1 MGQAPTSEKSK
12 RAATR
17 RKAPQTLRDP
27 ASPFGRELA
36 ARQAY
41 AVELGPS
48 PDDARIWAR
57 LDAATDP
64 RERAR
69 AMAEILTAIS
79 KHWATLRDVE
89 RKDYAARIA
98 RAAGEL
104 QRERCKANSREAA
117 AADRLEAMIRAWAA
131 GDAPSA
137 LQIPAALHDA
147 SPDHWRDD
155 RAHEL
160 VREAVAA
167 ASHTRRGRPAG
178 GRLQGRPLHAIL
190 TDLQRHLGL
199 TSRSPSTNA
208 KKIRAK

>member
-1 MGQAPTSEKSK
+1 MGSASTSRTKSK

-27 ASPFGRELA
+27 AAPFGRELA

-41 AVELGPS
+41 AAELGPFS
-48 PDDARIWAR
+48 DDARIWAR

-64 RERAR
+64 CERAR

-89 RKDYAARIA
+89 RKDYAARID

-104 QRERCKANSREAA
+104 QRVRTKANSREAD
-117 AADRLEAMIRAWAA
+117 AADRLEAMIRMWAA
-131 GDAPSA
+131 EPRPPNA
-137 LQIPAALHDA
+137 LQIAAVLHDVGA
-147 SPDHWRDD
+147 SQGDE
-155 RAHEL
+155 RAHAL

-208 KKIRAK
+208 KK